1 MMLLLCEKFVIKM
14 IGVNFEKYGIYWK
27 LSRLKLLYFKL
38 YKVKI
43 FKSKLFKRNKV
54 DNIFL

>member
-1 MMLLLCEKFVIKM
+1 MMLLLCEKFVIKI

-27 LSRLKLLYFKL
+27 LSRLKLLYFNL

-43 FKSKLFKRNKV
+43 FKMFKRNKV